1 MKVSRSERQQQARS
15 VATYE
20 RLIAATLDVIYD
32 VGYHAATTQEIAAR
46 AKVSRGALLYH
57 FPARADIILAAMERL
72 LEDGTAEIRTVTRH
86 VQDGSLSLEGFVD
99 FLWALFSGRFF
110 YLSLEMITE
119 ARNDPELRNRMIP
132 VVKRFHE
139 ALDANWVEF
148 CDPEKRPARQA
159 RIILNLTV
167 CLMRGMGVQTVL
179 RQDPAY
185 FRDMIGAWKAVL
197 PQIVNGPIGDT
208 MFGARAAAGW
218 AGDRSPRPAA
228 RRGRFLP
235 PLIRMDDGRRRR
247 PGTSSAVSRQGPV
260 PC

>member
-185 FRDMIGAWKAVL
+185 FKDMIGAWKAVL

-208 MFGARAAAGW
+208 MFGARAAAGC
-218 AGDRSPRPAA
+218 ANDATA
-228 RRGRFLP
+228 
-235 PLIRMDDGRRRR
+235 
-247 PGTSSAVSRQGPV
+247 
-260 PC
+260 